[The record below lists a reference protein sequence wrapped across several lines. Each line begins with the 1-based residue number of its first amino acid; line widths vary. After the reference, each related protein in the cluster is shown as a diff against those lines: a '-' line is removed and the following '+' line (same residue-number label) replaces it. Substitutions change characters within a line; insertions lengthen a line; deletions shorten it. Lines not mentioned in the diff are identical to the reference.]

1 MVHSILLL
9 FFLFVL
15 IIAKSNKLYRLRQV
29 LNYEKKALAT
39 SITVQNV
46 LRTLAKLKMDDSTNN
61 DLLIVEVETKTDV
74 FKMGFPKSDIGAVIT
89 ELMNIVNLVNLQYK
103 VSVEDNLH
111 MLDESTRNCVES
123 LNDEM
128 NVLYKQL
135 RIALWYEN
143 GI

>member
-15 IIAKSNKLYRLRQV
+15 IIANSIEFYRYRQV
-29 LNYEKKALAT
+29 LKYEKKALAV
-39 SITVQNV
+39 SIIVQQV
-46 LRTLAKLKMDDSTNN
+46 LMALAKLKLDITNN
-61 DLLIVEVETKTDV
+61 DSLVVEVETETDA
-74 FKMGFPKSDIGAVIT
+74 FKIEFHKSDTCAVIT
-89 ELMNIVNLVNLQYK
+89 ELINIVNLVILQYK

-123 LNDEM
+123 LNEEM
-128 NVLYKQL
+128 NELHKQL